1 MRRNI
6 RAASLSTHH
15 MIGRGCEQKYEVAI
29 ITECAQ
35 FRSNFE
41 LSFAKSWMRNYRLQW
56 LIQETPD
63 KLLVFHVCVCVCT

>member
-15 MIGRGCEQKYEVAI
+15 MIGRGCEQKCEVAI
-29 ITECAQ
+29 INECTQ

-41 LSFAKSWMRNYRLQW
+41 LSFAKSWMRNYRL
-56 LIQETPD
+56 
-63 KLLVFHVCVCVCT
+63 K